1 MRFSIATSMGVV
13 INLLLFLLACYLSVV
28 IASRFIRVKPVVRIT
43 QCVKLHKWHK
53 QHGINILKTK
63 LYYVAGYNKAISYLT
78 RYMPARPQGL
88 IDFNAKLSPAI
99 NMRDF
104 HKKGAVF
111 ILTTDQSGLT
121 PVEAGFP
128 SLG

>member
-1 MRFSIATSMGVV
+1 MREIAQVAQT
-13 INLLLFLLACYLSVV
+13 
-28 IASRFIRVKPVVRIT
+28 T
-43 QCVKLHKWHK
+43 WD
-53 QHGINILKTK
+53 QHFKTK

-104 HKKGAVF
+104 HKRGAVF

-128 SLG
+128 LWVKQVYPRLIILPEKKIQWARPKQEQNPFVYQLALLPPQTTEV